1 MIQATNNSLSYA
13 NKSII
18 EAQEREMAEYL
29 KPVNRS
35 IILLF
40 GTCTGDHYVGMENM
54 KREPHERNFIFCIT
68 ADYHEHLKFIRLLQK
83 NPETGKYYRLLYG
96 DVDRIPLHLFPKVDI
111 AALLYT
117 KENSDHLDSDTN
129 LIRKMLESI
138 SPNTEILL
146 PARPRS
152 SEQSYFSFVTDFAKA
167 NDSHRNLHLVE
178 KVTTVSSLISLER
191 VINSCSAVVNRAYND
206 PHVGHIYQNYC
217 KNYDDCT
224 GWYSKTPIII
234 KAKSSD
240 VQNLL
245 IVSHPDDEVIFGTS
259 LLESPEVW
267 MVIYLTNDF
276 QRIEMAKKL
285 TESWHLGGMSLV
297 KEGIV
302 RVYVSNSINIQIWY
316 RECAGAI
323 MFNHGDSYI
332 ESVKMH
338 FSLFLELRKLIGSQ
352 TWNILET
359 HSVTGEY
366 GHPFHIIVHKVIMHI
381 LKTMNSNTRP
391 RSVKVFSLDGNEGGT
406 LVNKKVQALEEIY
419 QIPNNTFWEQIKGSE
434 SVEFS
439 YENLSDKMYD
449 SVANHL
455 CI

>member
-1 MIQATNNSLSYA
+1 MLAVNSISPMELILWTNKPRFLLLFSFKILIFLYLLYFVIQQRVLNRSNVGESFASFQKTAREVSCLCTHQELDDMIQATNNSLSYA

-111 AALLYT
+111 AALLYN

-129 LIRKMLESI
+129 LIRKILESI

-167 NDSHRNLHLVE
+167 NDSDRNLHLVE
-178 KVTTVSSLISLER
+178 KVTIVSSLISLER

-206 PHVGHIYQNYC
+206 PHVGHIYQVSFQGMTTEIVC
-217 KNYDDCT
+217 KHLVLNNNCRN
-224 GWYSKTPIII
+224 I
-234 KAKSSD
+234 A
-240 VQNLL
+240 
-245 IVSHPDDEVIFGTS
+245 
-259 LLESPEVW
+259 
-267 MVIYLTNDF
+267 
-276 QRIEMAKKL
+276 RIMTIA
-285 TESWHLGGMSLV
+285 
-297 KEGIV
+297 
-302 RVYVSNSINIQIWY
+302 
-316 RECAGAI
+316 
-323 MFNHGDSYI
+323 
-332 ESVKMH
+332 
-338 FSLFLELRKLIGSQ
+338 
-352 TWNILET
+352 
-359 HSVTGEY
+359 
-366 GHPFHIIVHKVIMHI
+366 
-381 LKTMNSNTRP
+381 
-391 RSVKVFSLDGNEGGT
+391 LDGT
-406 LVNKKVQALEEIY
+406 RKPQ
-419 QIPNNTFWEQIKGSE
+419 
-434 SVEFS
+434 
-439 YENLSDKMYD
+439 
-449 SVANHL
+449 
-455 CI
+455 